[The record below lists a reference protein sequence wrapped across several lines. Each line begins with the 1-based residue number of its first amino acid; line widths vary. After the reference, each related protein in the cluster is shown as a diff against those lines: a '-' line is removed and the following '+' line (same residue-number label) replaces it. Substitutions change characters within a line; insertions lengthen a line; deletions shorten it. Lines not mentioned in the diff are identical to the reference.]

1 MRLKCLGCEAL
12 ARVVYLCAAQS
23 PHIVDVSLF
32 QLGLHDDPDDLRSRL
47 QAQIDATAGQGYDAV
62 VLAYGLCGQATA
74 SLTARD
80 APVVIPRAHDC
91 ITLFLGSRERYNE
104 QFTAC
109 PGTFWYALD
118 YTERRSNRATT
129 LSLGSGTEADLS
141 SVYDEYVQKYGQDN
155 ADYLM
160 EVMGAWQNH
169 YKRAVFVDMGVGD
182 NTAIETQTRD
192 EADRRGWTFEQMA
205 GDVVLIRR
213 LLDGD
218 WGNDFLTLDPDQ
230 QIVMTYNDEVIGS
243 AIADPQGG

>member
-32 QLGLHDDPDDLRSRL
+32 QLGLHNEPPGLRSRL
-47 QAQIDATAGQGYDAV
+47 QEQIDATVGQGYDAV

-74 SLTARD
+74 GLIARD
-80 APVVIPRAHDC
+80 VPIVIPRAHDC

-109 PGTFWYALD
+109 PGTYWYALD
-118 YTERRSNRATT
+118 YTERRDGRSTT
-129 LSLGSGTEADLS
+129 LSLGSGIEADLS
-141 SVYDEYVQKYGQDN
+141 AVYDEYVQKYGQDN

-160 EVMGAWQNH
+160 EVMGAWQSH
-169 YKRAVFVDMGVGD
+169 YQRAVFVDMGIGD
-182 NTAIETQTRD
+182 STAVEAQTRS
-192 EADRRGWTFEQMA
+192 EAAQRGWTFERMA

-213 LLDGD
+213 LLAGD
-218 WGNDFLTLDPDQ
+218 WESDFLILEPDQ
-230 QIVMTYNDEVIGS
+230 QIVMTYDDEVIGS
-243 AIADPQGG
+243 VISDPQDD